1 MTSAGCRKH
10 GRTKPKQ
17 MSHLPNG
24 GDLLIERGGIGMRM
38 QNLGAGFQIAT
49 QYGLRL
55 LDAVRIAA
63 HGDRFFHN
71 GSQIGHKLVWVI

>member
-1 MTSAGCRKH
+1 
-10 GRTKPKQ
+10 
-17 MSHLPNG
+17 
-24 GDLLIERGGIGMRM
+24 MRM
-38 QNLGAGFQIAT
+38 QNLGTGFQIAT

-71 GSQIGHKLVWVI
+71 GSQIGHKLVWII

>member
-1 MTSAGCRKH
+1 
-10 GRTKPKQ
+10 
-17 MSHLPNG
+17 
-24 GDLLIERGGIGMRM
+24 MRM

-71 GSQIGHKLVWVI
+71 GFQIGHKLVWII